1 MSDAAMN
8 GLPKKRPMSVTILA
22 FVYILVG
29 TAGFIFHFRESWPFH
44 WEGLAIEATEVLAV
58 LGGAFLLR
66 GRNWARWVVL
76 AWMVFHVILSATDPW
91 PKLAAH
97 VAFCAVIAWILFRP
111 AATKYFRKA
120 GIETN

>member
-1 MSDAAMN
+1 MNDAAMN
-8 GLPKKRPMSVTILA
+8 GLAKKRPVSITILA
-22 FVYILVG
+22 FAYILVG

-58 LGGAFLLR
+58 LGGTFLLR
-66 GRNWARWVVL
+66 GQNWARWLVL

-91 PKLAAH
+91 PKLTAH
-97 VAFCAVIAWILFRP
+97 VVFCALIAWILLRP
-111 AATKYFRKA
+111 EATKYFRSA